1 MADGSGKL
9 KVGGKAV
16 SARRIAWELAHG
28 PVPSGA
34 VVRSC
39 PDETACVRVDHLTL
53 RGAPDESVDPQ
64 LRNRRGG
71 GSKTEVRPGV
81 WKLTVSAG
89 RYEDGRQ
96 RRLHRTVQAR
106 TGTEATRALADFV
119 AEVHSEPLPDRRTDR
134 DVTIDDAIEQFLTE
148 QANQAVLE
156 ADPVAEAIVLLVR
169 RDGDW

>member
-1 MADGSGKL
+1 KFLAAGRTGAGLMASTLAERFEAKVDRSGAHHIWTGSRVADGSGKL

-16 SARRIAWELAHG
+16 SARRIAWEPAHG

-53 RGAPDESVDPQ
+53 RGAPDESVHPQ

-89 RYEDGRQ
+89 RYEDGR
-96 RRLHRTVQAR
+96 
-106 TGTEATRALADFV
+106 
-119 AEVHSEPLPDRRTDR
+119 
-134 DVTIDDAIEQFLTE
+134 
-148 QANQAVLE
+148 
-156 ADPVAEAIVLLVR
+156 
-169 RDGDW
+169 